1 MERNKMTEWRNVQ
14 IKDFCFFNP
23 KMLISKGVVVKKIG
37 MEKLTPFC
45 RKIGGFTEEAYSSG
59 AKFQNGDTLL
69 ARITP
74 CLENGKTAFVDILEE
89 GEIAFGSTEFIVL
102 RKKDGISDAL
112 FLYYLAISPDFR
124 ERAISLMN
132 GTSGRQRVEAAPLGE
147 EFFSLPP
154 LEIQKKIAGIL
165 GALDD
170 KIEVL
175 REQNKTLEQMAQAVF
190 QSWFVDFDIVR
201 AKAAGIPTADICK
214 KYHITPDVCALF
226 PSAFT
231 PDNLP
236 LGWEK
241 IPFSE
246 IMYIISGGTPK
257 TTEAT
262 FWNGEIP
269 WYSVVDTPTSVYVLD
284 TEKHITKLGLE
295 KSPCSLLEKN
305 TVIIS
310 ARGTVG
316 KLAMVG
322 NAMAMNQS
330 CYGLKFDF
338 PYYGFLTTKQMLKL
352 LKQNVHGAVFDT
364 ITKETFKTVNALNV
378 PISLK
383 QAFENAVSAFFD
395 KIYENSKQIR
405 TLEQTRDA
413 LLPQLLGGKIE
424 V

>member
-1 MERNKMTEWRNVQ
+1 MIELKV
-14 IKDFCFFNP
+14 IKLGDVADIIGGGTPDTKNDSYWGGDVSWLTP
-23 KMLISKGVVVKKIG
+23 KDLSGYESRYISKGERNISFQGLKNSSAKMLPAGSVLLTSRAPIG
-37 MEKLTPFC
+37 YVAIAKTPLC
-45 RKIGGFTEEAYSSG
+45 TNQGFKSLVLKENADSEFFYYLLKNNVDYIQGMSSG
-59 AKFQNGDTLL
+59 STFAEISGSQVK
-69 ARITP
+69 A
-74 CLENGKTAFVDILEE
+74 LEFKI
-89 GEIAFGSTEFIVL
+89 
-102 RKKDGISDAL
+102 
-112 FLYYLAISPDFR
+112 P
-124 ERAISLMN
+124 SLDM
-132 GTSGRQRVEAAPLGE
+132 
-147 EFFSLPP
+147 
-154 LEIQKKIAGIL
+154 QKRIAGIL

-226 PSAFT
+226 PFAFT

-246 IMYIISGGTPK
+246 IMHIISGGTPK

-269 WYSVVDTPTSVYVLD
+269 WYSVVDAPTSVYVLD

-316 KLAMVG
+316 KLAIVG

-378 PISLK
+378 TISLK

-395 KIYENSKQIR
+395 KIYENSKQIHA
-405 TLEQTRDA
+405 LSATRDA
-413 LLPQLLGGKIE
+413 LLPKLMNGEIE